1 MDPQRSYD
9 PFGPG
14 MSAGV
19 FSPAPMPKKT
29 GKKRRKK
36 HPVRRFFRTGLL
48 ILLACLLLLTGGLG
62 GAALYDAL
70 AGRTR
75 TLAGETVIFPQLQA
89 DRENALSLP
98 EVYETAR
105 PWVVTITC
113 RFEDAVSYGTGFSLK
128 EGGLS
133 RHLRPCGGPRQGQH
147 HRHRL
152 AGEELCRRGPGPGPG
167 K

>member
-48 ILLACLLLLTGGLG
+48 ILLACLVLQLWITATPDDQNPGLRASVEQSAVYQTVESIIPLT
-62 GAALYDAL
+62 D
-70 AGRTR
+70 
-75 TLAGETVIFPQLQA
+75 GE
-89 DRENALSLP
+89 
-98 EVYETAR
+98 
-105 PWVVTITC
+105 
-113 RFEDAVSYGTGFSLK
+113 
-128 EGGLS
+128 
-133 RHLRPCGGPRQGQH
+133 
-147 HRHRL
+147 
-152 AGEELCRRGPGPGPG
+152 
-167 K
+167 